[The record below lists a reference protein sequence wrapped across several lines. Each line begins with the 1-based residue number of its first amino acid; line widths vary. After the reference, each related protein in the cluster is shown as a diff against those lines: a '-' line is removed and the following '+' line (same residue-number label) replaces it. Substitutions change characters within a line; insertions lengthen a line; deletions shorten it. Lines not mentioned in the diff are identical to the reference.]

1 MTTTYT
7 NDTTA
12 RALIDSAAAA
22 LGWTTAGPRRAYQD
36 DPEPGPMPATV
47 TDLATGRSLHVRR
60 ISYPAAQAG
69 RLAISPVNPTDP
81 TTGRTTHPR
90 TPHPAATVAGDTAPA
105 TLARR
110 LRRYMDESAES
121 YAEALAAQDNAAR
134 YAAQTAA
141 TTAALVA
148 AGWSPGSN
156 YDATPRAPELPGRAH
171 AIAESVTGDTVRLTL
186 AGLSA
191 AQALAAL
198 AAIAA
203 AP

>member
-1 MTTTYT
+1 
-7 NDTTA
+7 
-12 RALIDSAAAA
+12 
-22 LGWTTAGPRRAYQD
+22 
-36 DPEPGPMPATV
+36 
-47 TDLATGRSLHVRR
+47 
-60 ISYPAAQAG
+60 
-69 RLAISPVNPTDP
+69 
-81 TTGRTTHPR
+81 
-90 TPHPAATVAGDTAPA
+90 
-105 TLARR
+105 
-110 LRRYMDESAES
+110 MDESAES

-156 YDATPRAPELPGRAH
+156 YDATPRAPELPGRAY